1 MFSKEF
7 ILQRIC
13 IFAGKDIDPRVDE
26 QVTELLQRKFNIML
40 PQRSTMDEAL
50 AAAISDH
57 EIIGLIIK
65 YRSMW

>member
-65 YRSMW
+65 YRSM